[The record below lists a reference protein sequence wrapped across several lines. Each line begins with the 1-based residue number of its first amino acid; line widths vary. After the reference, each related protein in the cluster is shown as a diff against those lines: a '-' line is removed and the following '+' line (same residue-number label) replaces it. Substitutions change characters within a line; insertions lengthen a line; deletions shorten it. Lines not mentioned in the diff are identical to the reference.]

1 MAQRPLSGD
10 LLCCRLFTLQTI
22 DFIFTFSD
30 HRCQSRMNWSY
41 LLIAILTVAV
51 SILLHQ
57 YYTLKNIIRLQSDK
71 TEGNKSHNLQSAV
84 YCHGQDMFNKI
95 CHFHNI
101 CYFPK
106 EEQFVFFVG
115 KGSVKGNIDKH
126 LGGGHFLALSSVH
139 DLDGLMFSMSELP
152 SNVSGDF
159 DIEWIRET
167 TIILSRFKPDNIMHV
182 LHDDVIPLHYTLHLL
197 LPKTNKKGRYG
208 VRLLFM
214 DDFDAHH
221 SEMLY
226 KIFSLYPIMHKVN
239 LVKHF
244 HNKLLCF
251 NDAYAGLSRYTTWYQ
266 YGFKTPQGP
275 IQNKILT
282 SEIIQNTVKYID
294 ESLRCA
300 DYTPLVVDGNYLV
313 LFSRKENR
321 LILNENELK
330 MEIMKTTK
338 MKIVSVS
345 FEDQTLCEMIQLVKK
360 SRGLVGM
367 HGSSL
372 ILSMFLKPT
381 SILVELF
388 PYAVNPAHYTPYKTL
403 LGIDGMQV
411 VYRAW
416 QNLDK
421 NSSTGFPN
429 REKIEGGISHLSHD
443 EQKEIMD
450 QSEVP
455 LHLCC
460 DNASWLYHIYQDTI
474 VDVKEVANLCKSA
487 FTEAKNIKVNLKYH
501 NLVLGSVTNLTCY
514 TSQCLNGKSSLNL
527 RWKKPWNTPYLQIRE
542 FYYYV
547 LVQQIGSSSP
557 VSYGAKL
564 ENFVVSKDIQCHTQ
578 YDVWVRLLEDGNT
591 RKGPFQYVMCRT

>member
-1 MAQRPLSGD
+1 
-10 LLCCRLFTLQTI
+10 
-22 DFIFTFSD
+22 
-30 HRCQSRMNWSY
+30 MNWSY

-57 YYTLKNIIRLQSDK
+57 YYTLKNIIRSQSDNIK
-71 TEGNKSHNLQSAV
+71 RDNSQSQDLNLQSAV

-101 CYFPK
+101 CYIPK

-115 KGSVKGNIDKH
+115 KDSVKGNIDKH
-126 LGGGHFLALSSVH
+126 QGSHFLALSSVH

-182 LHDDVIPLHYTLHLL
+182 LHDDVIPLHYTLRLL
-197 LPKTNKKGRYG
+197 LPKSDAKGGYD

-226 KIFSLYPIMHKVN
+226 KIFSSYPIMHKVS
-239 LVKHF
+239 LVTDFPH
-244 HNKLLCF
+244 KLLCF
-251 NDAYAGLSRYTTWYQ
+251 NDAYAGLSRYTTWYH
-266 YGFKTPQGP
+266 YGFKMPQGP
-275 IQNKILT
+275 IQNKVLT
-282 SEIIQNTVKYID
+282 SEIIWNTVKYIE

-300 DYTPLVVDGNYLV
+300 DHTSLSVNGDYLV

-321 LILNENELK
+321 LILNEDELK
-330 MEIMKTTK
+330 FDMIKTVK
-338 MKIVSVS
+338 MKIVSAS
-345 FEDQTLCEMIQLVKK
+345 FEDQTLCEMIELVKK
-360 SRGLVGM
+360 SRGLLGM

-372 ILSMFLKPT
+372 ILSMFLKPK

-388 PYAVNPAHYTPYKTL
+388 PYAVNPSHYTPYKTL
-403 LGIDGMQV
+403 LDISGMQI
-411 VYRAW
+411 VYKAW
-416 QNLDK
+416 QNMDK
-421 NSSTGFPN
+421 NSSLGFPN
-429 REKIEGGISHLSHD
+429 RDKIEGGISHLSLD

-474 VDVKEVANLCKSA
+474 VDVQEVANLCESA
-487 FTEAKNIKVNLKYH
+487 LIEAKNIKVKSKYH
-501 NLVLGSVTNLTCY
+501 NLVLGSVTKLTCD
-514 TSQCLNGKSSLNL
+514 TSRCLNGKSSLNL
-527 RWKKPWNTPYLQIRE
+527 RWKQPWSTPYLEIRE

-547 LVQQIGSSSP
+547 LVQAVGSESP
-557 VSYGAKL
+557 VAYGTKI
-564 ENFVVSKDIQCHTQ
+564 ENFVVSKDIHCDTQ
-578 YDVWVRLLEDGNT
+578 YDVWVRLMEDGKN
-591 RKGPFQYVMCRT
+591 RVGPFQYVKCIT

>member
-1 MAQRPLSGD
+1 
-10 LLCCRLFTLQTI
+10 
-22 DFIFTFSD
+22 
-30 HRCQSRMNWSY
+30 MNWSY
-41 LLIAILTVAV
+41 LLIAILAVAV
-51 SILLHQ
+51 SILIHQ
-57 YYTLKNIIRLQSDK
+57 YYTLQNIIQSQLDK
-71 TEGNKSHNLQSAV
+71 TEGVNSQTHSQDLNLQSAV
-84 YCHGQDMFNKI
+84 YCHGQDMINKI

-101 CYFPK
+101 CYIPK
-106 EEQFVFFVG
+106 EEQFVFFIG
-115 KGSVKGNIDKH
+115 EDSVKGNIDKR
-126 LGGGHFLALSSVH
+126 LAGGQFLALSSVH

-197 LPKTNKKGRYG
+197 LPKSDGKGSND
-208 VRLLFM
+208 VRLLFV

-226 KIFSLYPIMHKVN
+226 KIFSSYPIMHKVS
-239 LVKHF
+239 LVTDF
-244 HNKLLCF
+244 PNKLLCF

-266 YGFKTPQGP
+266 YGFKMPQGP
-275 IQNKILT
+275 IQNKVLT
-282 SEIIQNTVKYID
+282 SEIIWNTVKYIE

-300 DYTPLVVDGNYLV
+300 DHTSLSVNGDYLV

-321 LILNENELK
+321 LILNEDELK
-330 MEIMKTTK
+330 YDIMKTVK

-345 FEDQTLCEMIQLVKK
+345 FEDQTFCEMIELLKK

-372 ILSMFLKPT
+372 ILSMFLKPK

-388 PYAVNPAHYTPYKTL
+388 PYAVNPSHYTPYKTL
-403 LGIDGMQV
+403 LDISGMQI
-411 VYRAW
+411 VYKAW
-416 QNLDK
+416 QNVDK
-421 NSSTGFPN
+421 NSSIGFPN
-429 REKIEGGISHLSHD
+429 RDKIEGGISHLSLD

-474 VDVKEVANLCKSA
+474 IDVQEVANLCKSA
-487 FTEAKNIKVNLKYH
+487 IKEAKNIIVKSEHH
-501 NLVLGSVTNLTCY
+501 NLVLGSVTNLTCD

-527 RWKKPWNTPYLQIRE
+527 RWKQPWSTPYLQIRE

-547 LVQQIGSSSP
+547 LVQAVGSGSP
-557 VSYGAKL
+557 VAYGTKI
-564 ENFVVSKDIQCHTQ
+564 ENLALSKDIQCDTQ
-578 YDVWVRLLEDGNT
+578 YDVWVRIMEDGKN
-591 RKGPFQYVMCRT
+591 RVGPFQHVKCTT